1 MSETAEGSLTLL
13 SIVRQWPIA
22 SNIAKHLPAGSLIN
36 LSRSS
41 TSLRGVLHGF
51 DDWTTVEP
59 NVTADLPTHTTP
71 EDVIEDVSSC
81 RVLHIG
87 AHRTPC
93 WEGLK
98 RAAPF
103 ACSSKTHTKG
113 NKTKPCL
120 YCSMPVCESCIVKHS
135 FAKTENT
142 FKNRCRFMCQRCW
155 DTENVQKQRRYSGRP
170 SAADRRSHKSE
181 FWAGQFCT
189 CTSKDGWV
197 CNDCKEK
204 QNQEARLE
212 AMTVCYGEKCAIVLD
227 TDKDRRKICLW
238 CDKPMPRGR
247 ASLESKIAFDQKIM
261 DGWGREISSEMP
273 IIYHCG
279 GDLPTHHPRMCMSRR
294 EMRGNRLVQNDPDA
308 DLQQFLS
315 NLDIFNYLRLCDRE
329 PTGDEIYYSKL
340 GRWKYNRDFLKCF
353 MYRCSRR
360 ADAAFLRNATS
371 SNPSNDPPLKT
382 NLDLSMMK
390 CGWHLS
396 EYPGDRV
403 LYGPTSG
410 RWMYT
415 REFLEYFMYRC
426 SEHKDALILR
436 QVTSCLSPDGLRSKT
451 NMDLWGTKYRKKMG
465 DDTDMVELSER
476 IDAAFYRSFA
486 LTLDEMEDCHLTQEL
501 LLDGR
506 ASLHNSELSTE
517 TGAEQEFDDDDDS
530 TIQGDETAEAQKKP
544 EAQVRP
550 VESSSTPGVVA
561 TQTREPPPEYGA
573 DTLILEGADA
583 VESHPNV
590 H

>member
-13 SIVRQWPIA
+13 SIVGQWPIA

-51 DDWTTVEP
+51 DDWTTAEP
-59 NVTADLPTHTTP
+59 NVTADAPAHTDP

-87 AHRTPC
+87 AHRTPY

-120 YCSMPVCESCIVKHS
+120 YCSMPVCEGCIIKHS

-155 DTENVQKQRRYSGRP
+155 DTENVQKQRRYSGRS

-181 FWAGQFCT
+181 VMAGQLCT

-212 AMTVCYGEKCAIVLD
+212 ATEVCYGEKCATVLD

-238 CDKPMPRGR
+238 CDKPMARGR

-261 DGWGREISSEMP
+261 DAWGRGITSEMP
-273 IIYHCG
+273 IFYHNG
-279 GDLPTHHPRMCMSRR
+279 GDLPPHHPRMCVSRR

-315 NLDIFNYLRLCDRE
+315 NLDIFNYQRLCDRQ
-329 PTGDEIYYSKL
+329 PSGDEIYQSQF
-340 GRWKYNRDFLKCF
+340 GRWTYNRDFLKCF
-353 MYRCSRR
+353 RHRCSRR
-360 ADAAFLRNATS
+360 PDATFLRNATS
-371 SNPSNDPPLKT
+371 CNPSNDPPLRT

-410 RWMYT
+410 RRIYT
-415 REFLEYFMYRC
+415 CKFLEPFMYRC
-426 SEHKDALILR
+426 SEHKDAPFLR
-436 QVTSCLSPDGLRSKT
+436 QVTSCLSPAGLRSKT
-451 NMDLWGTKYRKKMG
+451 NMDLWRMKYRKKMG
-465 DDTDMVELSER
+465 DHTDIVELSEVM
-476 IDAAFYRSFA
+476 DASFDPSFDLA
-486 LTLDEMEDCHLTQEL
+486 LDAIEDCHLTHEQIP
-501 LLDGR
+501 DGR
-506 ASLHNSELSTE
+506 ASLHKSELSAETE
-517 TGAEQEFDDDDDS
+517 AEQEFDDDSS
-530 TIQGDETAEAQKKP
+530 TIQSDEIAGAQKET
-544 EAQVRP
+544 EAPVRP
-550 VESSSTPGVVA
+550 VEPSSTPGVVA
-561 TQTREPPPEYGA
+561 TRTREPPPEYGA
-573 DTLILEGADA
+573 DTLILEGADT
-583 VESHPNV
+583 VESNTSV